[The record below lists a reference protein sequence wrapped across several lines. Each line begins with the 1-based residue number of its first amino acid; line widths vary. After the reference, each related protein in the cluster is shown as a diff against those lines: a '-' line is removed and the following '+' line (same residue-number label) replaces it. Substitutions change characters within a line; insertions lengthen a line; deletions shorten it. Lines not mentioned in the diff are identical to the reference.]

1 MLECVKIINID
12 LPSANISDFSYMVFN
27 LQDIITK
34 MNHKV

>member
-27 LQDIITK
+27 LQIIITK

>member
-1 MLECVKIINID
+1 MLEYVKIINID

-27 LQDIITK
+27 LQIIITK

>member
-1 MLECVKIINID
+1 MKIRNIN

-27 LQDIITK
+27 LQIIITT